1 MKESEYYEH
10 KDIAGFMF
18 RNGGETLHIIKRP
31 DGLTHVGIAYYGN
44 EKLGEEDE
52 EMSIYLKD
60 EDIKVL
66 SEFIGKYYGK

>member
-1 MKESEYYEH
+1 MSKSEYYSK
-10 KDIAGFMF
+10 KDITGFMF
-18 RNGGETLHIIKRP
+18 KSEGEALHIIKRP
-31 DGLTHVGIAYYGN
+31 DGLTHVGITYYGN

-66 SEFIGKYYGK
+66 YEFIGKYYGK